1 MPTSRVSEVME
12 YLRRT
17 VILPDGAAMT
27 DGQLLSRFVEGRDE
41 DAFAALVQRHGPRQK
56 EGST

>member
-1 MPTSRVSEVME
+1 MPTSQVNEVIQ

-17 VILPDGAAMT
+17 VLLPDRAAMT
-27 DGQLLSRFVEGRDE
+27 DGQLLSRFIDGRDE